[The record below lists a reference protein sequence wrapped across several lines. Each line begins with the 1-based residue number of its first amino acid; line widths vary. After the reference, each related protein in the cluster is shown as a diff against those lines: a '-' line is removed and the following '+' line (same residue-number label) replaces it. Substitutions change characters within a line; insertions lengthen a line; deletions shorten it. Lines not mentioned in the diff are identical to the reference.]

1 MPRHQPAAHAHAL
14 FPSVRP
20 RRGPTLLSPEIRR
33 SAETVWQAITDKDQM
48 RQWFFEEMTD
58 FDPVP
63 GFETQFT
70 VRV

>member
-1 MPRHQPAAHAHAL
+1 
-14 FPSVRP
+14 
-20 RRGPTLLSPEIRR
+20 
-33 SAETVWQAITDKDQM
+33 M